1 MDHAQSGKSALH
13 LYDCLLSRKC
23 SMSASQPFDLCCHA
37 SVSVRF
43 LTLWLFTVT
52 RVLQI
57 IPQLFGCLPSGKCFR
72 APHNSLVAHCHASAS
87 EHSTTLVVYCH
98 SSVSE
103 RFIFLWFFTV
113 TRVCQSDSQYC
124 GCPLLHKCFRV
135 L

>member
-1 MDHAQSGKSALH
+1 MDHAQSGKSASH

-43 LTLWLFTVT
+43 VTLWLFTVT

-57 IPQLFGCLPSGKCFR
+57 IPQLFGCLPSRKCFR

-98 SSVSE
+98 SSVLNVSY
-103 RFIFLWFFTV
+103 FF
-113 TRVCQSDSQYC
+113 
-124 GCPLLHKCFRV
+124 GFRV